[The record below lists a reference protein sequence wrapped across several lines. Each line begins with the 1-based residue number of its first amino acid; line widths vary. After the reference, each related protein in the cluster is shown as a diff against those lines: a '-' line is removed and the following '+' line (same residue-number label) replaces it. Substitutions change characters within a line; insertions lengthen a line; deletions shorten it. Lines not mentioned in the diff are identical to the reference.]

1 MKNLKL
7 NSAELKEMTR
17 LLNKRIDSLTFD
29 SEERKDSLWNG
40 SKLISFG
47 SADDK
52 KIQEYNIKAI
62 ETNKKRINIYT
73 SILTKIK

>member
-7 NSAELKEMTR
+7 NSTELKEITR
-17 LLNKRIDSLTFD
+17 LLNKRIDGLTYD
-29 SEERKDSLWNG
+29 SEIREESLCKG
-40 SKLISFG
+40 SVISFG
-47 SADDK
+47 SEDDK

>member
-7 NSAELKEMTR
+7 NSTELKEITR
-17 LLNKRIDSLTFD
+17 LLNKRIDGLTYD
-29 SEERKDSLWNG
+29 SEIREESLWKG
-40 SKLISFG
+40 SVISFG
-47 SADDK
+47 SEDDK